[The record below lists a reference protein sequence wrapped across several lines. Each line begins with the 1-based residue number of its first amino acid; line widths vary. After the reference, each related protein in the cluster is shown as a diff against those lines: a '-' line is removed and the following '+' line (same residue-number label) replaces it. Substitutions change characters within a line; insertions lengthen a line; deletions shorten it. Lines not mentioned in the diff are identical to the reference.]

1 MRKKSS
7 RVATTVKRKGKQST
21 TNNGVRIV
29 VVVLQNGGGELV
41 LRAFDFKQRSEV
53 GVNTQDTDRVLAR
66 DLLYDMNGRVVL
78 MEEVLALPAIP
89 QSREI
94 APILCREQ
102 CMRSLVHEEA
112 ALNDAR
118 HGQLL
123 RLQLKRKASP
133 T

>member
-1 MRKKSS
+1 M
-7 RVATTVKRKGKQST
+7 KRKEKWST
-21 TNNGVRIV
+21 ANYGMRIV
-29 VVVLQNGGGELV
+29 VVVLQNGSGELV
-41 LRAFDFKQRSEV
+41 LRAFDFKQRGEV
-53 GVNTQDTDRVLAR
+53 GVNAQDTDRVLAR

-78 MEEVLALPAIP
+78 MEEMLALPAIP

-123 RLQLKRKASP
+123 RLQFKRKTRP